1 MMNEKKR
8 ENVFL
13 KDLLGILLI
22 AFCII
27 LFLSI
32 YSYDPFDPSLSC
44 HNNRKPF
51 NYIGIFGSYVSDFLI
66 INFGLATY
74 ILLIIIGYWGF
85 YFITKKTY
93 RAIITKMIGSF
104 LLFISSMEIFQI
116 ILGKWNIKGI
126 NFYNAFQEV
135 GHSAGGYIGE
145 ILFYYLN
152 IYFNRT
158 GSLIISFLAL
168 MLSFLLMTSL
178 SISEILILIWRSIKY
193 FLNIFSI
200 KIQKRVEIR
209 KREEMRKNVEKKYT
223 EIRQK
228 EIKQERE
235 SIKEKVKPRQLPLE
249 LWEKSGKYMLP
260 PETLLIK
267 PSEEL
272 KIDLNELKD
281 KKAIIENKLAEF
293 DISGKVMEMHP
304 GPVITVYEFKPDP
317 GIKFSKITAFSEDL
331 ALALK
336 AESIRIDRIPGESTV
351 GIEVPNKKR
360 EIIYLREIIETDL
373 FKKSESKLTM
383 AIGKYADG
391 SPMIADLQAMPHLL
405 IAGATGSGK
414 SVAINCIICSILYK
428 ANPEEVKFILIDPKR
443 VELKLYD
450 RIPHLLVPVIWEPKQ
465 ASNALKWLV
474 SEMTKRHQQ
483 IGYLNVRNIAQYN
496 NVVENELDELDN
508 LPESKDKYK
517 PLPYIVLIIDELAD
531 LMMMA
536 ASDIEESIQRLSQ
549 MARAVGIHLILATQR
564 PSVDVITGVIKA
576 NFPCRIS
583 FKVSSRVDSRT
594 ILDVTG
600 AEQLLGKGDMLFIPP
615 GMPRLLRVHGAYVSE
630 KEINKL
636 VNFWNRQAEPE
647 YSEEILLGEKEKFDF
662 NGEKDPLYDEAV
674 KIILETKQASASYL
688 QRRLKIGFNRAAR
701 LIEQMEA
708 EGIVGP
714 AYGSKPREVLIDK
727 NEK

>member
-1 MMNEKKR
+1 MNAPSIKFIIFKEIIGII
-8 ENVFL
+8 
-13 KDLLGILLI
+13 LLGIG
-22 AFCII
+22 II
-27 LFLSI
+27 LFLSL
-32 YSYDPFDPSLSC
+32 YSHNPYDISFTSLTKE
-44 HNNRKPF
+44 KPL
-51 NYIGIFGSYVSDFLI
+51 NYIGIVGSYASDFL
-66 INFGLATY
+66 FSFLGLSSY
-74 ILLIIIGYWGF
+74 LLSILFMFLGF
-85 YFITKKTY
+85 YFLIKKSPY
-93 RAIITKMIGSF
+93 AIITKILGCI
-104 LLFISSMEIFQI
+104 LLLLISMI
-116 ILGKWNIKGI
+116 ILQNSVIMWEIRGIGFSNSPENVPYQAGGLLGKAIVDYL
-126 NFYNAFQEV
+126 NFYINK
-135 GHSAGGYIGE
+135 
-145 ILFYYLN
+145 
-152 IYFNRT
+152 T
-158 GSLIISFLAL
+158 GTYIISIILL
-168 MLSFLLMTSL
+168 LLSLLMITSL
-178 SISEILILIWRSIKY
+178 SISQILMLSWENFKKFINL
-193 FLNIFSI
+193 FSI
-200 KIQKRVEIR
+200 KIQKKVELK
-209 KREEMRKNVEKKYT
+209 KREEMRKNVVKKYAKIK
-223 EIRQK
+223 EE
-228 EIKQERE
+228 EIKRE
-235 SIKEKVKPRQLPLE
+235 KGDKKEEGLPKQLSLE

-260 PETLLIK
+260 PESLLIK

-272 KIDLNELKD
+272 KIDLAEIKD
-281 KKAIIENKLAEF
+281 KKSLIEDKLGEF
-293 DISGKVMEMHP
+293 SISGKVIEMHP

-336 AESIRIDRIPGESTV
+336 AESIRIDRIPGESTI

-360 EIIYLREIIETDL
+360 EVIYLREIIETDL
-373 FKKSESKLTM
+373 FKRSESKLTM

-391 SPMIADLQAMPHLL
+391 SAMVADLQAMPHLL

-428 ANPEEVKFILIDPKR
+428 ATPDEVKFILIDPKR

-450 RIPHLLVPVIWEPKQ
+450 KIPHLLVPVIWEPKK

-474 SEMTKRHQQ
+474 SEMVNRHKQLAH
-483 IGYLNVRNIAQYN
+483 LNVRNIAQYN
-496 NVVENELDELDN
+496 NIVENELDELE
-508 LPESKDKYK
+508 LSPESKEKIK

-536 ASDIEESIQRLSQ
+536 ASEIEESIQRLAQ

-583 FKVSSRVDSRT
+583 FKVSTRVDSRT

-615 GMPRLLRVHGAYVSE
+615 GMPKLLRVHGAYVSE

-636 VNFWNRQAEPE
+636 VLFWNRQAEPT
-647 YSEEILLGEKEKFDF
+647 YLEEILSGEKEGLELDQ
-662 NGEKDPLYDEAV
+662 EKDPLYEEAV
-674 KIILETKQASASYL
+674 KIILESKQASVSYL

-714 AYGSKPREVLIDK
+714 AYGSKPREILIDR
-727 NEK
+727 EE